1 MGVTHRQFDSVVS
14 ATVDDLPS
22 AMGVALAV
30 PILRD
35 APPGEVVTVDAAG
48 MRWQARAWGS
58 PSDPTVVAGHGVMS
72 DSGVY
77 WRLGPALAA
86 AGWRVIAVDLPAHGG
101 TGPWNRRH
109 VLADTAADLAACVAA
124 MGLETGALAVLGHSW
139 GAAAASWLPAAGLRP
154 RALILLDPPHLD
166 REGMAAMTR
175 DRVEHRYESVDEA
188 RSNLRATYPTWTDGD
203 VEAKA
208 RALTRFDPDAPAAIL
223 GDNGDWD
230 AGLGALA
237 DPAASGVPVWWIRGE
252 PASGGLIP
260 DELLPELAA
269 RAGSGHVLTIA
280 GGSHSPMRTRDPSA
294 LALALLLALES

>member
-1 MGVTHRQFDSVVS
+1 MGVTHRQFDSAVS
-14 ATVDDLPS
+14 ATVNDLPS

-35 APPGEVVTVDAAG
+35 APPGQLVTVDAAG
-48 MRWQARAWGS
+48 MRWEARSWGR
-58 PSDPTVVAGHGVMS
+58 PSDPTIVAGHGVMS
-72 DSGVY
+72 DLGVY
-77 WRLGPALAA
+77 WRLGPGLAA

-109 VLADTAADLAACVAA
+109 LLCDTAADFAASVGA
-124 MGLETGALAVLGHSW
+124 MGLETETLTVLGHSW
-139 GAAAASWLPAAGLRP
+139 GAAVASWLPVAGLQP
-154 RALILLDPPHLD
+154 KALILIDPPHLD
-166 REGMAAMTR
+166 REGMVAMTR
-175 DRVEHRYESVDEA
+175 NRVEHRYEAVDEA

-208 RALTRFDPDAPAAIL
+208 HALTRFDPDAAAAIL
-223 GDNGDWD
+223 GENGDWD

-237 DPAASGVPVWWIRGE
+237 DPAASDVAVWYVRGD

-269 RAGSGHVLTIA
+269 RAGSGRVLTIA